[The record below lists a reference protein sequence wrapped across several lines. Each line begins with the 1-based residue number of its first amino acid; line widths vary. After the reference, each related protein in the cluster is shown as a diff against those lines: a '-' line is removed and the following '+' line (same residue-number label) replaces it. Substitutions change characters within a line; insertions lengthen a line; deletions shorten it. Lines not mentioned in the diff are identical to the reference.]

1 MTQKLKRQL
10 APRAWELLQAS
21 NAERIAFIQTDR
33 WIGYPQAKDALEQ
46 MERLLNYPN
55 VSRPQNMLL
64 VTETN
69 NGKTTIAKRFRKL
82 HPEVDDPALEY
93 TEIPVV
99 VMDAPPSPDEDR
111 FYNHMLDQLGAV
123 YKIRAPKDAKLFQV
137 RKLLR
142 DMHVRVLIFDEI
154 NNSLAGT
161 STMRQ
166 QMFNAIK
173 NLGQAIERPIVLT
186 GTFDALVAVREDPQ
200 IQNRFKPL
208 VLPRWELNS
217 DFLQLLASFETTLP
231 LRRASHLSSERLA
244 PLLLVMSAYV
254 IGELNNL
261 LKAAAE
267 KAITS
272 GTERITLK
280 LLYDL
285 DWVPPDLRDRHA
297 SAAAQ
302 GVKHKVSY
310 RDLLSDLERR
320 QAEQEEQ
327 EEQDEDLEAAE
338 VDLEESDLSGKD
350 DLDP

>member
-1 MTQKLKRQL
+1 M
-10 APRAWELLQAS
+10 A
-21 NAERIAFIQTDR
+21 
-33 WIGYPQAKDALEQ
+33 
-46 MERLLNYPN
+46 
-55 VSRPQNMLL
+55 
-64 VTETN
+64 ETN
-69 NGKTTIAKRFRKL
+69 NGKTTIARRFRKL
-82 HPEVDDPALEY
+82 HPVVDDPAFAY
-93 TEIPVV
+93 TEVPVV

-111 FYNHMLDQLGAV
+111 LYNHMLDQLGAP

-154 NNSLAGT
+154 NNSLAGI

-173 NLGQAIERPIVLT
+173 NLGQNIERPIVLT

-200 IQNRFKPL
+200 IQNRFEPL

-231 LRRASHLSSERLA
+231 LRRASYLSSERLA
-244 PLLLVMSAYV
+244 PLLLVMSGYV
-254 IGELNNL
+254 IGELNKL

-267 KAITS
+267 KAITG

-280 LLYDL
+280 LLHDL

-302 GVKHKVSY
+302 GVRQKISY
-310 RDLLSDLERR
+310 RDLLSELERR
-320 QAEQEEQ
+320 RAAE
-327 EEQDEDLEAAE
+327 EEQDEDLDETE
-338 VDLEESDLSGKD
+338 DDVSED
-350 DLDP
+350 DLVTADDPPDV

>member
-1 MTQKLKRQL
+1 MTQKPKRKL
-10 APRAWELLQAS
+10 APRARALLQAS
-21 NAERIAFIQTDR
+21 DAERIAFIQTDR

-46 MERLLNYPN
+46 IERLLNYPN
-55 VSRPQNMLL
+55 NDRPENMLL
-64 VTETN
+64 VAETN
-69 NGKTTIAKRFRKL
+69 NGKTTIARRFRKL
-82 HPEVDDPALEY
+82 HPVVDDPALAY
-93 TEIPVV
+93 TEVPVV

-111 FYNHMLDQLGAV
+111 LYNHMLDQLGAP

-173 NLGQAIERPIVLT
+173 NLGQNIERPIVLT

-200 IQNRFKPL
+200 IQNRFAPL

-231 LRRASHLSSERLA
+231 LRRASHLSSGRLA
-244 PLLLVMSAYV
+244 PLLLVMSGYV
-254 IGELNNL
+254 IGELNKL

-267 KAITS
+267 KAIIS

-280 LLYDL
+280 LLHDL
-285 DWVPPDLRDRHA
+285 NWVPPDLRDRHA

-302 GVKHKVSY
+302 GVRQKISY
-310 RDLLSDLERR
+310 RELLSELERR

-327 EEQDEDLEAAE
+327 DEDLDGED
-338 VDLEESDLSGKD
+338 DLEESALPDDD
-350 DLDP
+350 DLDS